1 MTDQTKGCV
10 SVVGRIPLMIRTA
23 MDRHRRNGASHAA
36 GRRCGAKQDGGLNQ
50 SG

>member
-10 SVVGRIPLMIRTA
+10 SVMGRTPPLIWTA
-23 MDRHRRNGASHAA
+23 MARHRRNGASHAA